1 MPLLEFGRRLGG
13 RAMGHKSL
21 GGGSQSPDPLM
32 AIIVSIVIG
41 SVLVVYPIPYDLASW
56 RPLFF
61 LLIMLFWVL
70 CQPAWCGIWFAFSLG
85 VATDFMMDAILGQY
99 ALSFVIIAFLA
110 RYFTR
115 NQRILTFGNLW
126 IIAAVAVFLHLL
138 IQLFFQK
145 MANIQFPIIRHWRP
159 LWSSIAI
166 WPLIYLALRR
176 WRA

>member
-1 MPLLEFGRRLGG
+1 MPLLEFGRRLSG
-13 RAMGHKSL
+13 RTL
-21 GGGSQSPDPLM
+21 GGGNQSPDPLI
-32 AIIVSIVIG
+32 AIISSIVVA
-41 SVLVVYPIPYDLASW
+41 SVLMVYPLPYDVASW

-110 RYFTR
+110 RYFTH

-145 MANIQFPIIRHWRP
+145 
-159 LWSSIAI
+159 
-166 WPLIYLALRR
+166 
-176 WRA
+176 

>member
-1 MPLLEFGRRLGG
+1 MPLLEFGRKLGN
-13 RAMGHKSL
+13 RAF
-21 GGGSQSPDPLM
+21 GSDTQSPDPLL
-32 AIIVSIVIG
+32 AIIISIVIG
-41 SVLVVYPIPYDLASW
+41 SVLVVYPLPYNVAAW

-70 CQPAWCGIWFAFSLG
+70 CQPAWCGIWFAFTLG
-85 VATDFMMDAILGQY
+85 VAMDFMMDAILGQH

-115 NQRILTFGNLW
+115 NQRILTFSNLW
-126 IIAAVAVFLHLL
+126 IIAAAAVFLHLL

-145 MANIQFPIIRHWRP
+145 MANLQFPIIRHWWP
-159 LWSSIAI
+159 LWSSIAV
-166 WPLIYLALRR
+166 WPLIYLVLRR

>member
-1 MPLLEFGRRLGG
+1 MPLPEFGR
-13 RAMGHKSL
+13 SL
-21 GGGSQSPDPLM
+21 AKRTLAGATQPPDPLA
-32 AIIVSIVIG
+32 AIIGSIVVA
-41 SVLVVYPIPYDLASW
+41 SVLMVYPLPYEVASW

-70 CQPAWCGIWFAFSLG
+70 CQPAWCGIWFAFTLG
-85 VATDFMMDAILGQY
+85 VATDFIMDAILGQH

-126 IIAAVAVFLHLL
+126 IIVAVAVFLHLL

-159 LWSSIAI
+159 LWSSIAL
-166 WPLIYLALRR
+166 WPLIYLALQR
-176 WRA
+176 WRS

>member
-1 MPLLEFGRRLGG
+1 MPLLDFGRRFSGGALGS
-13 RAMGHKSL
+13 KIL
-21 GGGSQSPDPLM
+21 GGGNQGSDPLFAM
-32 AIIVSIVIG
+32 IVSIVVA
-41 SVLVVYPIPYDLASW
+41 SVLVVYPLPYDIASW

-70 CQPAWCGIWFAFSLG
+70 CQPAWCGIWFAFTLG
-85 VATDFMMDAILGQY
+85 VATDFMMDAILGQH

-126 IIAAVAVFLHLL
+126 IIVSVAIFLHLL

-145 MANIQFPIIRHWRP
+145 MANIQFPIIRHWLP
-159 LWSSIAI
+159 LWSSMAT
-166 WPLIYLALRR
+166 WPLVYLLLHR